1 MILAIDIGTSSCKAA
16 IFTLTGEVV
25 ASSARDYAVLY
36 PHPNHAE
43 QDPNQWWNAVCKA
56 CKEIVAGHDIEAI
69 AVAGQSWS
77 AVMVDSLGNP
87 IFNSPIW
94 MDGRSED
101 VCQEILA
108 KIPAEDIF
116 DLCGNHLRPA
126 FTTGKIL
133 WFKKHFPNEFARVCK
148 VLQSNSFIVHC
159 LTGVF
164 SQDTSQGYGLH
175 FFDTRKLQWD
185 KNMAKEMGISL
196 DLMPDIYSP
205 SQVVGWVTKSAALLT
220 GIREG
225 VPVVAGGLDAACSAL
240 GAGVSASG
248 ETQCQGGSAG
258 GMSLCLDSPIMHPK
272 LILSPHVV
280 PGCWLLQGGTVGG
293 GGVLRWLKDNVLD
306 GVSYEEMS
314 WLAAESEPGSVVFC
328 RIWRA
333 NEAPYGTQ
341 MQKVFFLA

>member
-1 MILAIDIGTSSCKAA
+1 
-16 IFTLTGEVV
+16 
-25 ASSARDYAVLY
+25 
-36 PHPNHAE
+36 
-43 QDPNQWWNAVCKA
+43 
-56 CKEIVAGHDIEAI
+56 
-69 AVAGQSWS
+69 
-77 AVMVDSLGNP
+77 
-87 IFNSPIW
+87 
-94 MDGRSED
+94 
-101 VCQEILA
+101 
-108 KIPAEDIF
+108 
-116 DLCGNHLRPA
+116 
-126 FTTGKIL
+126 
-133 WFKKHFPNEFARVCK
+133 
-148 VLQSNSFIVHC
+148 
-159 LTGVF
+159 VF

-314 WLAAESEPGSVVFC
+314 WLAAESEPGSVVFLPYMAGE
-328 RIWRA
+328 RSPIWNTNA
-333 NEAPYGTQ
+333 KG
-341 MQKVFFLA
+341 VFFGLDYAKNKGSIIRAAMEGVAFSLRHNIETAAEAGVSPRSMNLVGGIANSPVWMQILADVTGLNLYSPSSDTGTNLGAAILAGVKPSADLGKRYKPVTRPEYEKNYAVYKELYTSLKHLMK